1 MARSRMPRPHIDDFV
16 LTDVVSH
23 LLRRAHFRAENI
35 FTEAFAPTGL
45 TPRQKALLIISLQHP
60 GASQNELAERIAIDR
75 NSFADMVKRLV
86 ARGLMRRER
95 SEADARA
102 WSLTITERGERL
114 LEQVMPRDAEVEEL
128 IIAPLPAELRPA
140 FVRCLKILAGLE
152 PVAPDSPP
160 DPGANRKAAGE
171 PARRVR
177 P

>member
-1 MARSRMPRPHIDDFV
+1 MARTRTPRPHIDDFV

-45 TPRQKALLIISLQHP
+45 TPRQKALLIIALQHP

-75 NSFADMVKRLV
+75 NSFAEMVKRLV

-128 IIAPLPAELRPA
+128 IIAPLPEELRPV

-152 PVAPDSPP
+152 PAVAPAP
-160 DPGANRKAAGE
+160 
-171 PARRVR
+171 PARGALRKPAAEIARRAR